1 MKNTWSEKGK
11 VKMALITRR
20 PQIPAYPDQMNNHH
34 PCITNKLK
42 LNTLGQ
48 KKVKIALI
56 IITRKNQIPA
66 YQDRMNNQY
75 PCITKESENE
85 KHLV

>member
-48 KKVKIALI
+48 KK
-56 IITRKNQIPA
+56 
-66 YQDRMNNQY
+66 
-75 PCITKESENE
+75 SENCINNNNKE
-85 KHLV
+85 KPNTGLSGPDEQSISLHYKRE